1 MTQLLV
7 IREQLKKLCGKYEV
21 YLVPIGKFLAS
32 LITFLIINAN
42 LGYME
47 KVAKFPIALILALL
61 CSFLPVNFIII
72 CGALLSLLH
81 VYALSMECAI
91 IVGVIYLLMFLLYF
105 RFSPKDT
112 FVVILTPIC
121 CVLQIPYAI
130 PLALGLVGTP
140 ASVVSVSCGVVV
152 YHILRYI
159 KESANALSALDA
171 DGMMAKF
178 KYLIDGI
185 ISNKEMFVMVIAFA
199 VTVILVYI
207 IRRMNIDYAW
217 TIAIIVGGLADILI
231 LLIGDLMYTTNIPIL
246 GVILGS
252 VLAFGV
258 VKVLQF
264 FVFNVDYARTER
276 VQFEDDE
283 YYYFVKAVPKVTI
296 STPEIKVKKV
306 SGKSAESAE
315 GKERSKE
322 RVTKAVK
329 EQDEVTKERIN
340 RSERT
345 SVRSSAGNVRT
356 TGTTART
363 GGSTAGTGMRSAGTP
378 SGTVTRSA
386 GNPATTGVRRTAA
399 SAGTRPAGSAATR
412 TAARPGTTSDGADVM
427 RNTAGKTPAEGIRRT
442 YHIDDK

>member
-21 YLVPIGKFLAS
+21 YLIPIGKFLTAM
-32 LITFLIINAN
+32 ITFLMINGN

-47 KVAKFPIALILALL
+47 KIAKFPIVLILALL

-72 CGALLSLLH
+72 CAALLSLAH

-91 IVGVIYLLMFLLYF
+91 IVAVIYILMFLLYF

-130 PLALGLVGTP
+130 PLSLGLVGTP

-159 KESANALSALDA
+159 KESANALTALDA
-171 DGMMAKF
+171 DGMMSKF

-185 ISNKEMFVMVIAFA
+185 LDNKEMFVMVIAFA

-207 IRRMNIDYAW
+207 IRRMNIDHAW

-231 LLIGDLMYTTNIPIL
+231 LLIGDLMYTTNISII
-246 GVILGS
+246 GIILGS
-252 VLAFGV
+252 IVAFAV

-296 STPEIKVKKV
+296 STPEVKVKKV
-306 SGKSAESAE
+306 SGKSPETRSA
-315 GKERSKE
+315 GERSRE
-322 RVTKAVK
+322 RATSSAGTAERPARSAGVQSAARDAV
-329 EQDEVTKERIN
+329 
-340 RSERT
+340 SRT
-345 SVRSSAGNVRT
+345 STAQGTVRSSATGVRAAGT
-356 TGTTART
+356 TGTRTVQSSAASQGTRIVQGGAASQGTRTVPAGTMPQGTSGVQRTAVRPGTT
-363 GGSTAGTGMRSAGTP
+363 GGTTTAS
-378 SGTVTRSA
+378 
-386 GNPATTGVRRTAA
+386 GVRRTY
-399 SAGTRPAGSAATR
+399 
-412 TAARPGTTSDGADVM
+412 TSDD
-427 RNTAGKTPAEGIRRT
+427 NQ
-442 YHIDDK
+442 

>member
-1 MTQLLV
+1 
-7 IREQLKKLCGKYEV
+7 
-21 YLVPIGKFLAS
+21 
-32 LITFLIINAN
+32 
-42 LGYME
+42 
-47 KVAKFPIALILALL
+47 
-61 CSFLPVNFIII
+61 
-72 CGALLSLLH
+72 
-81 VYALSMECAI
+81 
-91 IVGVIYLLMFLLYF
+91 MFLLYF

-121 CVLQIPYAI
+121 CMLQIPYAI
-130 PLALGLVGTP
+130 PLSLGLVGTP

-185 ISNKEMFVMVIAFA
+185 VGNKEMFVMVIAFA

-231 LLIGDLMYTTNIPIL
+231 LLIGDLMYTTNIPII

-283 YYYFVKAVPKVTI
+283 YYYFVKAVPKITI
-296 STPEIKVKKV
+296 STPEVKVKKV
-306 SGKSAESAE
+306 SGKSAEKEEAS
-315 GKERSKE
+315 ERSRE
-322 RVTKAVK
+322 RVTRTVR
-329 EQDEVTKERIN
+329 EQAGGSQQ
-340 RSERT
+340 RSVGATGATRT
-345 SVRSSAGNVRT
+345 AGSSVAAGRTAATRT
-356 TGTTART
+356 TGTGASTGSAGVSRTVGSGTART
-363 GGSTAGTGMRSAGTP
+363 ATSSA
-378 SGTVTRSA
+378 A
-386 GNPATTGVRRTAA
+386 RTATPGT
-399 SAGTRPAGSAATR
+399 GTRPVTNAGAKTDAGAASKAPT
-412 TAARPGTTSDGADVM
+412 
-427 RNTAGKTPAEGIRRT
+427 EGIRRT
-442 YHIDDK
+442 YHLDDK

>member
-7 IREQLKKLCGKYEV
+7 IREQLKKICGKYEV
-21 YLVPIGKFLAS
+21 YLVPVGKFLTA
-32 LITFLIINAN
+32 LITFLFINGN
-42 LGYME
+42 IGYME

-61 CSFLPVNFIII
+61 CSFLPLNFIII
-72 CGALLSLLH
+72 CSAFLSLVH
-81 VYALSMECAI
+81 VYALSMECALI
-91 IVGVIYLLMFLLYF
+91 LGIIYLLMFLLYF

-121 CVLQIPYAI
+121 CMLQIPYAI
-130 PLALGLVGTP
+130 PLSLGLVGTP

-185 ISNKEMFVMVIAFA
+185 VGNKEMFVMVIAFA

-231 LLIGDLMYTTNIPIL
+231 LLIGDLMYTTNIPII

-283 YYYFVKAVPKVTI
+283 YYYFVKAVPKITI
-296 STPEIKVKKV
+296 STPEVKVKKV
-306 SGKSAESAE
+306 SGKSTE
-315 GKERSKE
+315 KEEVTEKNRE
-322 RVTKAVK
+322 RVT
-329 EQDEVTKERIN
+329 R
-340 RSERT
+340 
-345 SVRSSAGNVRT
+345 SVREQA
-356 TGTTART
+356 
-363 GGSTAGTGMRSAGTP
+363 
-378 SGTVTRSA
+378 SGTQQRSS
-386 GNPATTGVRRTAA
+386 AA
-399 SAGTRPAGSAATR
+399 SAGGATRTAGSSAAAGRTAATR
-412 TAARPGTTSDGADVM
+412 TAGTGVSTGNAGVSRTVGNGVARTTASGVTRTATPGTGTRPVTNAGAKTD
-427 RNTAGKTPAEGIRRT
+427 AGAASKAPTEGIRRT
-442 YHIDDK
+442 YHLDDK

>member
-7 IREQLKKLCGKYEV
+7 IREQLKKICGKYEV
-21 YLVPIGKFLAS
+21 YLIPIGKFLAA
-32 LITFLIINAN
+32 LITFLVINGN
-42 LGYME
+42 IGYME

-61 CSFLPVNFIII
+61 CSFLPLNFIII
-72 CGALLSLLH
+72 CSALLSLVH
-81 VYALSMECAI
+81 VYALSMECAL
-91 IVGVIYLLMFLLYF
+91 IVGIIYLLMFLLYF

-121 CVLQIPYAI
+121 CMLQIPYAI
-130 PLALGLVGTP
+130 PMSLGLVGTP
-140 ASVVSVSCGVVV
+140 ASVVSVSCGVIV
-152 YHILRYI
+152 YHILGYI

-171 DGMMAKF
+171 DGVMAKF

-185 ISNKEMFVMVIAFA
+185 VGNKEMLVMLIAFA

-252 VLAFGV
+252 ILAFGV

-283 YYYFVKAVPKVTI
+283 YYYFVKAVPKITI

-306 SGKSAESAE
+306 SGKSAENADVQERSRERVSKTVREKAE
-315 GKERSKE
+315 GSAQRTVRANGTGTARAAGAGTSGSMPAKRPVGTGGVTRTAGSTGTARPTGTGTATRS
-322 RVTKAVK
+322 
-329 EQDEVTKERIN
+329 
-340 RSERT
+340 
-345 SVRSSAGNVRT
+345 GNVRT
-356 TGTTART
+356 SAIGTA
-363 GGSTAGTGMRSAGTP
+363 
-378 SGTVTRSA
+378 SGTVNHDRNLRSSISQEA
-386 GNPATTGVRRTAA
+386 PT
-399 SAGTRPAGSAATR
+399 
-412 TAARPGTTSDGADVM
+412 
-427 RNTAGKTPAEGIRRT
+427 EGIRRT

>member
-21 YLVPIGKFLAS
+21 YLIPIGKFLAS
-32 LITFLIINAN
+32 LITFLMINAN

-61 CSFLPVNFIII
+61 CSFLPLNFIII
-72 CGALLSLLH
+72 CAALLSLLH

-130 PLALGLVGTP
+130 PLSLGLVGTP
-140 ASVVSVSCGVVV
+140 ASVVSVSCGVIV

-185 ISNKEMFVMVIAFA
+185 IGNKEMFVMVIAFA

-252 VLAFGV
+252 ILAFGV
-258 VKVLQF
+258 VKVIQF

-283 YYYFVKAVPKVTI
+283 YYYFVKAVPKITI
-296 STPEIKVKKV
+296 SAPEVKVKKV
-306 SGKSAESAE
+306 SGKSAGAGEE
-315 GKERSKE
+315 KE
-322 RVTKAVK
+322 RVVKAVK
-329 EQDEVTKERIN
+329 E
-340 RSERT
+340 RSENASERAT
-345 SVRSSAGNVRT
+345 RESGVSAGR
-356 TGTTART
+356 
-363 GGSTAGTGMRSAGTP
+363 
-378 SGTVTRSA
+378 TVTR
-386 GNPATTGVRRTAA
+386 T
-399 SAGTRPAGSAATR
+399 SAGTRVSGSTTTGTRTGVNSADSGIRSGASGVRTAGGTATR
-412 TAARPGTTSDGADVM
+412 TVSSSERGLTGAS
-427 RNTAGKTPAEGIRRT
+427 PSEGITRT
-442 YHIDDK
+442 YHLDDK

>member
-7 IREQLKKLCGKYEV
+7 IREQLKKICGKYEV
-21 YLVPIGKFLAS
+21 YLVPVGKFLTA
-32 LITFLIINAN
+32 LITFLFINGN
-42 LGYME
+42 IGYME

-61 CSFLPVNFIII
+61 CSFLPLNFIII
-72 CGALLSLLH
+72 CSAFLSLVH
-81 VYALSMECAI
+81 VYALSMECALI
-91 IVGVIYLLMFLLYF
+91 LGIIYLLMFLLYF

-121 CVLQIPYAI
+121 CMLQIPYAI
-130 PLALGLVGTP
+130 PLSLGLVGTP

-185 ISNKEMFVMVIAFA
+185 VGNKEMFVMVIAFA

-231 LLIGDLMYTTNIPIL
+231 LLIGDLMYTTNIPII

-283 YYYFVKAVPKVTI
+283 YYYFVKAVPKITI
-296 STPEIKVKKV
+296 STPEVKVKKV
-306 SGKSAESAE
+306 SGKSAEKEEAS
-315 GKERSKE
+315 ERSRE
-322 RVTKAVK
+322 RVTRTVH
-329 EQDEVTKERIN
+329 EQASGN
-340 RSERT
+340 QQRSVGATGATRT
-345 SVRSSAGNVRT
+345 AGSSAAAGRT
-356 TGTTART
+356 TATR
-363 GGSTAGTGMRSAGTP
+363 TAGTGVSTGSAG
-378 SGTVTRSA
+378 VTRTA
-386 GNPATTGVRRTAA
+386 GNGVARTTASGVTRTAT
-399 SAGTRPAGSAATR
+399 SAGTRSVTNAGAKTDAGAASKAPT
-412 TAARPGTTSDGADVM
+412 
-427 RNTAGKTPAEGIRRT
+427 EGIRRT
-442 YHIDDK
+442 YHLDDK

>member
-130 PLALGLVGTP
+130 PLSLGLVGTP
-140 ASVVSVSCGVVV
+140 ASVVSVGCGVVV

-185 ISNKEMFVMVIAFA
+185 IGNKEMFVMVIAFA
-199 VTVILVYI
+199 VTVILVYVV
-207 IRRMNIDYAW
+207 RRMNIDYAW

-231 LLIGDLMYTTNIPIL
+231 LLIGDLMYTTNISIL

-252 VLAFGV
+252 ALAFGV

-283 YYYFVKAVPKVTI
+283 YYYYVKAVPKITI

-306 SGKSAESAE
+306 SGKSSSTAE
-315 GKERSKE
+315 KR
-322 RVTKAVK
+322 
-329 EQDEVTKERIN
+329 EQSREKIARTVSEQNEAAR
-340 RSERT
+340 ERT
-345 SVRSSAGNVRT
+345 AKT
-356 TGTTART
+356 TGDSGERTAARTGRTVSSTART
-363 GGSTAGTGMRSAGTP
+363 GVSATGSGVKGVPGAAVRSSVNTGTRSTASSVG
-378 SGTVTRSA
+378 TRS
-386 GNPATTGVRRTAA
+386 V
-399 SAGTRPAGSAATR
+399 GSAATR
-412 TAARPGTTSDGADVM
+412 TVSQVNKASGAAGAT
-427 RNTAGKTPAEGIRRT
+427 RNTVGANPTEGIKRT
-442 YHIDDK
+442 YHIDNK

>member
-7 IREQLKKLCGKYEV
+7 IREQLKKICGKYEV
-21 YLVPIGKFLAS
+21 YLIPVGKFLTA
-32 LITFLIINAN
+32 LITFLFINGN
-42 LGYME
+42 IGYME

-61 CSFLPVNFIII
+61 CSFLPLNFIII
-72 CGALLSLLH
+72 CSAFLSLLH
-81 VYALSMECAI
+81 VYALSMECALI
-91 IVGVIYLLMFLLYF
+91 LGIIYLLMFLLYF

-121 CVLQIPYAI
+121 CMLQIPYAI
-130 PLALGLVGTP
+130 PLSLGLIGTP

-185 ISNKEMFVMVIAFA
+185 VGNKEMFVMVIAFA

-231 LLIGDLMYTTNIPIL
+231 LLIGDLMYTTNIPII

-283 YYYFVKAVPKVTI
+283 YYYFVKAVPKISI
-296 STPEIKVKKV
+296 STPEVKVKKV
-306 SGKSAESAE
+306 SGKSSEKEEISEES
-315 GKERSKE
+315 R
-322 RVTKAVK
+322 
-329 EQDEVTKERIN
+329 
-340 RSERT
+340 
-345 SVRSSAGNVRT
+345 
-356 TGTTART
+356 AR
-363 GGSTAGTGMRSAGTP
+363 
-378 SGTVTRSA
+378 VTRSVRAQA
-386 GNPATTGVRRTAA
+386 GNAQQRNSVASTGGATRTAGSGVA
-399 SAGTRPAGSAATR
+399 AGRTTATRTVGSSAATR
-412 TAARPGTTSDGADVM
+412 ATNLGGARTATTGAAT
-427 RNTAGKTPAEGIRRT
+427 RIATNTGVKTGAAPASKAPAEGVKRT
-442 YHIDDK
+442 YHLDDK

>member
-7 IREQLKKLCGKYEV
+7 IREQLKKICGKYEV
-21 YLVPIGKFLAS
+21 YLVPVGKFLTA
-32 LITFLIINAN
+32 LITFLFINGN
-42 LGYME
+42 IGYME

-61 CSFLPVNFIII
+61 CSFLPLNFIII
-72 CGALLSLLH
+72 CSAFLSLVH
-81 VYALSMECAI
+81 VYALSMECALI
-91 IVGVIYLLMFLLYF
+91 LGIIYLLMFLLYF

-121 CVLQIPYAI
+121 CMLQIPYAI
-130 PLALGLVGTP
+130 PLSLGLVGTP

-185 ISNKEMFVMVIAFA
+185 VGNKEMFVMVIAFA
-199 VTVILVYI
+199 VTVILVYV

-231 LLIGDLMYTTNIPIL
+231 LLIGDLMYTTNIPII

-283 YYYFVKAVPKVTI
+283 YYYFVKAVPKITI
-296 STPEIKVKKV
+296 STPEVKVKKV
-306 SGKSAESAE
+306 SGKSAEKEEAS
-315 GKERSKE
+315 ERSRE
-322 RVTKAVK
+322 RVTRTVH
-329 EQDEVTKERIN
+329 EQAGGSQQ
-340 RSERT
+340 RSVGATGATRT
-345 SVRSSAGNVRT
+345 AGSSAAAGRT
-356 TGTTART
+356 TATR
-363 GGSTAGTGMRSAGTP
+363 TAGTGVSTGSAG
-378 SGTVTRSA
+378 VTRTA
-386 GNPATTGVRRTAA
+386 GNGVARTTASGVTRTAT
-399 SAGTRPAGSAATR
+399 SAGTRSVTNAGAKTDVGAASKAPT
-412 TAARPGTTSDGADVM
+412 
-427 RNTAGKTPAEGIRRT
+427 EGIRRT
-442 YHIDDK
+442 YHLDDK

>member
-7 IREQLKKLCGKYEV
+7 IREQLKKICGKYEV
-21 YLVPIGKFLAS
+21 YLVPVGKFLTA
-32 LITFLIINAN
+32 LITFLFINGN
-42 LGYME
+42 IGYME

-61 CSFLPVNFIII
+61 CSFLPLNFIII
-72 CGALLSLLH
+72 CSAFLSLVH
-81 VYALSMECAI
+81 VYALSMECALI
-91 IVGVIYLLMFLLYF
+91 LGIIYLLMFLLYF

-121 CVLQIPYAI
+121 CMLQIPYAI
-130 PLALGLVGTP
+130 PLSLGLVGTP

-185 ISNKEMFVMVIAFA
+185 VGNKEMFVMVIAFA

-231 LLIGDLMYTTNIPIL
+231 LLIGDLMYTTNIPII

-283 YYYFVKAVPKVTI
+283 YYYFVKAVPKITI
-296 STPEIKVKKV
+296 STPEGKVKKV
-306 SGKSAESAE
+306 SGKSAEKEEAS
-315 GKERSKE
+315 ERSRE
-322 RVTKAVK
+322 RVTRTVR
-329 EQDEVTKERIN
+329 EQASGSQQK
-340 RSERT
+340 
-345 SVRSSAGNVRT
+345 SAGATSATR
-356 TGTTART
+356 
-363 GGSTAGTGMRSAGTP
+363 TAGSGVTAG
-378 SGTVTRSA
+378 
-386 GNPATTGVRRTAA
+386 RT
-399 SAGTRPAGSAATR
+399 AATR
-412 TAARPGTTSDGADVM
+412 TAGTGVSTGNAGVSRTAGNGTARTTTSGVTRTATPGTGTRTVTNAGLKTGA
-427 RNTAGKTPAEGIRRT
+427 TPASKAPTEGIRRT
-442 YHIDDK
+442 YHLDDK

>member
-7 IREQLKKLCGKYEV
+7 IREQLKKICGKYEV
-21 YLVPIGKFLAS
+21 YLIPVGKFLTA
-32 LITFLIINAN
+32 LITFLIINGN
-42 LGYME
+42 IGYME

-61 CSFLPVNFIII
+61 CSFLPLNFIII
-72 CGALLSLLH
+72 CSAFLSLVH
-81 VYALSMECAI
+81 VYALSMECALI
-91 IVGVIYLLMFLLYF
+91 LGIIYLLMFLLYF

-130 PLALGLVGTP
+130 PLSLGLVGTP

-185 ISNKEMFVMVIAFA
+185 LGNKEMFVMVIAFA

-231 LLIGDLMYTTNIPIL
+231 LLIGDLMYTTNIPII

-283 YYYFVKAVPKVTI
+283 YYYFVKAVPKITI
-296 STPEIKVKKV
+296 SAPEVKVKKV
-306 SGKSAESAE
+306 SGKSAEKEEVS
-315 GKERSKE
+315 ERSRE
-322 RVTKAVK
+322 RVTRTVRESA
-329 EQDEVTKERIN
+329 EESGSRTN
-340 RSERT
+340 R
-345 SVRSSAGNVRT
+345 A
-356 TGTTART
+356 GTTARSN
-363 GGSTAGTGMRSAGTP
+363 GAAGAVRTQSSSAAKSAGTARTAGSRTTGSAGVARP
-378 SGTVTRSA
+378 QANGVTRSA
-386 GNPATTGVRRTAA
+386 GVNS
-399 SAGTRPAGSAATR
+399 SAVAGGTTR
-412 TAARPGTTSDGADVM
+412 T
-427 RNTAGKTPAEGIRRT
+427 TAGVGSRPQGTATQSAPTEGIRRT
-442 YHIDDK
+442 YHLDDK

>member
-7 IREQLKKLCGKYEV
+7 IREQLKKICGKYEV
-21 YLVPIGKFLAS
+21 YLVPVGKFLTA
-32 LITFLIINAN
+32 LITFLIINGN
-42 LGYME
+42 IGYME

-61 CSFLPVNFIII
+61 CSFLPLNFIII
-72 CGALLSLLH
+72 CGAFLSLVH
-81 VYALSMECAI
+81 VYALSMECALI
-91 IVGVIYLLMFLLYF
+91 LGIIYLLMFLLYF

-130 PLALGLVGTP
+130 PLSLGLVGTP

-152 YHILRYI
+152 YHILKYI
-159 KESANALSALDA
+159 KGSANALSALDA

-185 ISNKEMFVMVIAFA
+185 LGNKEMFVMVIAFA
-199 VTVILVYI
+199 ITVILVYI

-231 LLIGDLMYTTNIPIL
+231 LLIGDLMYTTNIPII

-252 VLAFGV
+252 ALAFGV

-283 YYYFVKAVPKVTI
+283 YYYFVKAVPKITI
-296 STPEIKVKKV
+296 STPEVKVKKV
-306 SGKSAESAE
+306 SGKSTEKEDVSERSRERVTRTVRESAE
-315 GKERSKE
+315 ESGSRAN
-322 RVTKAVK
+322 RV
-329 EQDEVTKERIN
+329 
-340 RSERT
+340 
-345 SVRSSAGNVRT
+345 
-356 TGTTART
+356 GTTARSNGAAGT
-363 GGSTAGTGMRSAGTP
+363 VRTRNSSTVGSAGDSRTAGSRSTGSTGIARPQANGA
-378 SGTVTRSA
+378 TRSA
-386 GNPATTGVRRTAA
+386 GVNSTTVAGSATRTTTGV
-399 SAGTRPAGSAATR
+399 GGRPQE
-412 TAARPGTTSDGADVM
+412 TTVQ
-427 RNTAGKTPAEGIRRT
+427 PAQTEGIRRT
-442 YHIDDK
+442 YHLDDK

>member
-7 IREQLKKLCGKYEV
+7 IREQLKKICGKYEV
-21 YLVPIGKFLAS
+21 YLVPVGKFLTA
-32 LITFLIINAN
+32 LITFLFINGN
-42 LGYME
+42 IGYME

-61 CSFLPVNFIII
+61 CSFLPLNFIII
-72 CGALLSLLH
+72 CSAFLSLVH
-81 VYALSMECAI
+81 VYALSMECALI
-91 IVGVIYLLMFLLYF
+91 LGIIYLLMFLLYF

-121 CVLQIPYAI
+121 CMLQIPYAI
-130 PLALGLVGTP
+130 PLSLGLVGTP

-185 ISNKEMFVMVIAFA
+185 VGNKEMFVMVIAFA

-231 LLIGDLMYTTNIPIL
+231 LLIGDLMYTTNIPII

-283 YYYFVKAVPKVTI
+283 YYYFVKAVPKITI
-296 STPEIKVKKV
+296 STPEVKVKKV
-306 SGKSAESAE
+306 SGKSAEKEEAS
-315 GKERSKE
+315 ERSRE
-322 RVTKAVK
+322 RVTRTVR
-329 EQDEVTKERIN
+329 EQAGGSQQKSVGATGAT
-340 RSERT
+340 RT
-345 SVRSSAGNVRT
+345 AGSSAAAGRT
-356 TGTTART
+356 TATR
-363 GGSTAGTGMRSAGTP
+363 TAGTGVSTGSAGVTRTAG
-378 SGTVTRSA
+378 SGAATRSA
-386 GNPATTGVRRTAA
+386 GVTRTAT
-399 SAGTRPAGSAATR
+399 SAGTRPVTNAGAKTDAGAASKAPT
-412 TAARPGTTSDGADVM
+412 
-427 RNTAGKTPAEGIRRT
+427 EGIRRT
-442 YHIDDK
+442 YHLDDK

>member
-7 IREQLKKLCGKYEV
+7 IREQLKKICGKYEV
-21 YLVPIGKFLAS
+21 YLVPVGKFLTA
-32 LITFLIINAN
+32 LITFLFINGN
-42 LGYME
+42 IGYME

-61 CSFLPVNFIII
+61 CSFLPLNFIII
-72 CGALLSLLH
+72 CSAFLSLVH
-81 VYALSMECAI
+81 VYALSMECALI
-91 IVGVIYLLMFLLYF
+91 LGIIYLLMFLLYF

-121 CVLQIPYAI
+121 CMLQIPYAI
-130 PLALGLVGTP
+130 PLSLGLVGTP

-185 ISNKEMFVMVIAFA
+185 VGNKEMFVMVIAFA
-199 VTVILVYI
+199 VTVILVYV

-231 LLIGDLMYTTNIPIL
+231 LLIGDLMYTTNIPII

-283 YYYFVKAVPKVTI
+283 YYYFVKAVPKITI
-296 STPEIKVKKV
+296 STPEVKVKKV
-306 SGKSAESAE
+306 SGKSTEKEEAS
-315 GKERSKE
+315 ERSRE
-322 RVTKAVK
+322 RVARTVR
-329 EQDEVTKERIN
+329 EQAG
-340 RSERT
+340 SAQQ
-345 SVRSSAGNVRT
+345 RSSAANAGGATRTAGSSVTAGRTAATRT
-356 TGTTART
+356 TGTGVSTGSAGVTRTTGSGAART
-363 GGSTAGTGMRSAGTP
+363 ATSSA
-378 SGTVTRSA
+378 A
-386 GNPATTGVRRTAA
+386 RTAT
-399 SAGTRPAGSAATR
+399 SAGTRSVTNAGAKANAG
-412 TAARPGTTSDGADVM
+412 TASKAPT
-427 RNTAGKTPAEGIRRT
+427 EGIRRT
-442 YHIDDK
+442 YHLDDK

>member
-7 IREQLKKLCGKYEV
+7 IREQLKKICGKYEV
-21 YLVPIGKFLAS
+21 YLVPVGKFLTA
-32 LITFLIINAN
+32 LITFLFINGN
-42 LGYME
+42 IGYME

-61 CSFLPVNFIII
+61 CSFLPLNFIII
-72 CGALLSLLH
+72 CSAFLSLVH
-81 VYALSMECAI
+81 VYALSMECALI
-91 IVGVIYLLMFLLYF
+91 LGIIYLLMFLLYF

-121 CVLQIPYAI
+121 CMLQIPYAI
-130 PLALGLVGTP
+130 PLSLGLVGTP

-185 ISNKEMFVMVIAFA
+185 VGNKEMFVMVIAFA

-231 LLIGDLMYTTNIPIL
+231 LLIGDLMYTTNIPII

-283 YYYFVKAVPKVTI
+283 YYYFVKAVPKITI
-296 STPEIKVKKV
+296 STPEVKVKKV
-306 SGKSAESAE
+306 SGKSAEKEEAS
-315 GKERSKE
+315 ERSRE
-322 RVTKAVK
+322 RVTRTVH
-329 EQDEVTKERIN
+329 EQASGSQQ
-340 RSERT
+340 RSVGATGATRT
-345 SVRSSAGNVRT
+345 AGSSAAAGRT
-356 TGTTART
+356 TATR
-363 GGSTAGTGMRSAGTP
+363 TAGTGVSTGSAG
-378 SGTVTRSA
+378 VTRTV
-386 GNPATTGVRRTAA
+386 GNGVARTTTSGVTRTAT
-399 SAGTRPAGSAATR
+399 SAGTRSVTNAGAKTDAGAASKAPT
-412 TAARPGTTSDGADVM
+412 
-427 RNTAGKTPAEGIRRT
+427 EGIRRT
-442 YHIDDK
+442 YHLDDK

>member
-7 IREQLKKLCGKYEV
+7 IREQLKKICGKYEV
-21 YLVPIGKFLAS
+21 YLVPVGKFLTA
-32 LITFLIINAN
+32 LITFLFINGN
-42 LGYME
+42 IGYME

-61 CSFLPVNFIII
+61 CSFLPLNFIII
-72 CGALLSLLH
+72 CSAFLSLVH
-81 VYALSMECAI
+81 VYALSMECALI
-91 IVGVIYLLMFLLYF
+91 LGIIYLLMFLLYF

-121 CVLQIPYAI
+121 CMLQIPYAI
-130 PLALGLVGTP
+130 PLSLGLVGTP

-185 ISNKEMFVMVIAFA
+185 VGNKEMFVMVIAFA

-231 LLIGDLMYTTNIPIL
+231 LLIGDLMYTTNIPII

-283 YYYFVKAVPKVTI
+283 YYYFVKAVPKITI
-296 STPEIKVKKV
+296 STPEVKVKKV
-306 SGKSAESAE
+306 SGKSAE
-315 GKERSKE
+315 KEEATEKSREKVTRTVREQASGSQQRS
-322 RVTKAVK
+322 VGATGA
-329 EQDEVTKERIN
+329 T
-340 RSERT
+340 RT
-345 SVRSSAGNVRT
+345 AGSSAAAGRTAATRT
-356 TGTTART
+356 TGTGVSTGSAGVTRTAGNGTART
-363 GGSTAGTGMRSAGTP
+363 TT
-378 SGTVTRSA
+378 SGV
-386 GNPATTGVRRTAA
+386 
-399 SAGTRPAGSAATR
+399 TR
-412 TAARPGTTSDGADVM
+412 TATPGTGTRTVTNAGLKTGA
-427 RNTAGKTPAEGIRRT
+427 TPASKAPTEGIRRT
-442 YHIDDK
+442 YHLDDK

>member
-21 YLVPIGKFLAS
+21 YLIPIGKFLAS
-32 LITFLIINAN
+32 LITFLMINAN

-61 CSFLPVNFIII
+61 CSFLPLNFIII
-72 CGALLSLLH
+72 CAALLSLLH

-130 PLALGLVGTP
+130 PLSLGLVGTP
-140 ASVVSVSCGVVV
+140 ASVVSVSCGVIV

-185 ISNKEMFVMVIAFA
+185 IGNKEMFVMVIAFA

-252 VLAFGV
+252 ILAFGV
-258 VKVLQF
+258 VKVIQF

-283 YYYFVKAVPKVTI
+283 YYYFVKAVPKITI
-296 STPEIKVKKV
+296 SAPEVKVKKV
-306 SGKSAESAE
+306 SGKSAGAGEE
-315 GKERSKE
+315 KE
-322 RVTKAVK
+322 RVVKAVK
-329 EQDEVTKERIN
+329 E
-340 RSERT
+340 RSENASERAT
-345 SVRSSAGNVRT
+345 RESDVSAGR
-356 TGTTART
+356 
-363 GGSTAGTGMRSAGTP
+363 
-378 SGTVTRSA
+378 TVTR
-386 GNPATTGVRRTAA
+386 T
-399 SAGTRPAGSAATR
+399 SAGTRVSGSTTTGTRTGVNSADSGIRSGASGVRTAGGTATR
-412 TAARPGTTSDGADVM
+412 TVSSSDRGLTGAS
-427 RNTAGKTPAEGIRRT
+427 PSEGITRT
-442 YHIDDK
+442 YHLDDK